1 MNPPGRATIIAA
13 AVFTFGLLLAPDQSP
28 SLWHLLLPVG
38 ALALAGIFLRLRNR
52 VPQTLPFIALMVA
65 FFSAGWLLGTPQ
77 PAPSIP
83 EGRVWVQGTVRI
95 PIERYDDRQRYR
107 LSLHRWWAGDAGGEL
122 DLGAVLYLPDS
133 LGVSM
138 QPGEEVR
145 LITRLERFRGPRNP
159 GDIDWRGYWAN
170 RDVEVMLRSV
180 RFVEPLGVQRF
191 FGGWTRQ
198 VAGGWR
204 TGMDTLIREYLT
216 EPAQPLAQALLI
228 GDRSHWDETLH
239 DRIAM
244 SGLMHLFAISGL
256 HVGLMV
262 LIAVSALSGL
272 GFGPRITSLLAL
284 PLLWL
289 LVPLTGAN
297 PPVVRAAI
305 IISVA
310 VVGRA
315 LQRNADPFHI
325 LALAY
330 LLLLFP
336 RPGGIHDPGFQ
347 LSFAGAAGSLYAG
360 TYFRHL
366 LSPTRKYARSFRR
379 WLHRWSRRLLL
390 AFVVSLYAWLFT
402 APVLVVHFG
411 RIALLGPVA
420 TLPALVTVTLALTA
434 GWVMVAVGW
443 WPWLASVFGA
453 SMDVLLRATSGL
465 ADLANLHL
473 PSLEYLPVSAAVL
486 AGLVLLVV
494 LISTRRMAT
503 QPFSGWLL
511 TGLFA
516 AVIVVYG
523 SLWLPDSR
531 VKLAVLDVG
540 QGDAVLIRSGTH
552 AVLIDSGPE
561 YSTAVADQLRRLGI
575 RELDLLLLSHGDA
588 DHCAAVP
595 ELLHQVK
602 VNAALVSPVTS
613 RDRAGQNAIH
623 ALRESGTDVRLAH
636 AGLTVSGPWGE
647 LLCIYPPSPEI
658 DPELPDNAQ
667 SLVWLWH
674 AEEAD
679 AVFAG
684 DAPVEVEH
692 QLLRTLSLNE
702 VELLMA
708 GHHGSRSSTSREWLA
723 TLNPQV
729 VAISCGRNN
738 PHNHPSAELLER
750 LHEQGA
756 HVLRTDQSGAI
767 LFEVRDGELETI
779 NHSQWW

>member
-1 MNPPGRATIIAA
+1 MNPPGRATVIAA
-13 AVFTFGLLLAPDQSP
+13 AVFTVGLLLAPDQTP
-28 SLWHLLLPVG
+28 SLWYLLLPVG
-38 ALALAGIFLRLRNR
+38 ALVLAGIFLRLRDR
-52 VPQTLPFIALMVA
+52 IPQTLPVIALMLA

-83 EGRVWVQGTVRI
+83 EGRIWIEGTVRI
-95 PIERYDDRQRYR
+95 PIERYDERLRYR

-133 LGVSM
+133 LGVNL
-138 QPGEEVR
+138 QPGEEVQ
-145 LITRLERFRGPRNP
+145 LIARLERFRGPRNP

-170 RDVEVMLRSV
+170 RDVDVMLRSV
-180 RFVEPLGVQRF
+180 RFVEPLGINRF

-198 VAGGWR
+198 VVGGWR
-204 TGMDTLIREYLT
+204 SGIDQIIREYLT
-216 EPAQPLAQALLI
+216 PPAQPLAQALLI

-239 DRIAM
+239 DRIAL

-310 VVGRA
+310 VIGRA

-330 LLLLFP
+330 LLLLSL

-360 TYFRHL
+360 THYRHL
-366 LSPTRKYARSFRR
+366 LSPTRKYAGSFRR
-379 WLHRWSRRLLL
+379 WLHRWSRRFMV

-402 APVLVVHFG
+402 APVLVAHFG

-420 TLPALVTVTLALTA
+420 TLPALLTVTLALTA

-453 SMDVLLRATSGL
+453 SMDILLRMTSGL

-486 AGLVLLVV
+486 ASLVLVVV
-494 LISTRRMAT
+494 LITTRRMVS
-503 QPFSGWLL
+503 QPVGGWLL
-511 TGLFA
+511 TTLFA

-561 YSTAVADQLRRLGI
+561 YSHAVADQLRRLGI
-575 RELDLLLLSHGDA
+575 RELDLLLISHGDA

-595 ELLHQVK
+595 ELVKQVQVK
-602 VNAALVSPVTS
+602 AALVSPVTP
-613 RDRAGQNAIH
+613 RDRAGMAAIH

-647 LLCIYPPSPEI
+647 LLCIYPPSPDI
-658 DPELPDNAQ
+658 NLDLPDNAQ

-674 AEEAD
+674 AEDAD
-679 AVFAG
+679 AVLAG
-684 DAPVEVEH
+684 DTPVEVEH
-692 QLLRTLSLNE
+692 QLLSRLSLSE
-702 VELLMA
+702 VDLLMA
-708 GHHGSRSSTSREWLA
+708 GHHGSRTSTSREWLA
-723 TLNPQV
+723 TLNPRV

-738 PHNHPSAELLER
+738 PHRHPAPELLER
-750 LHEQGA
+750 INEQGA
-756 HVLRTDQSGAI
+756 GILRTDQQGAI
-767 LFEVRDGELETI
+767 LFEVRDGVLTSI
-779 NHSQWW
+779 THAHWW